1 MKIGE
6 AIDKLKDLG
15 EDDAAKALDEYE
27 SRDGDNKG
35 WDGWFRK
42 QFPHLADDVIGVKAC
57 KSP

>member
-1 MKIGE
+1 MRIGE

-27 SRDGDNKG
+27 SVDGDNKG

-42 QFPHLADDVIGVKAC
+42 QFPHLADTVVGVKA
-57 KSP
+57 